1 MPPGVPAPTDGAL
14 TVPAHSD
21 GKPREPPPAP
31 ILALDGDQLLA
42 GLRGAATALASHEAL
57 INEFNVF
64 PVPDGDTGSNM
75 RLTFASALADAEQAA
90 APKRASSIMD
100 AAAHGALI
108 GARGNSGVILSQV
121 IRGLAHGVDGRA
133 TVDAGTLGNA
143 FGQAT
148 RVAYAAVINPIEG
161 TILTVVRSSAAGVAA
176 AARTS
181 RDIRVVLAAG
191 ARAAYDAV
199 DATIDQ
205 LPILHDAGVVDAG
218 GFGFAVLLAG
228 LCAAVTGIAV
238 VPGPVLDALTRTER
252 QQIATGPNGIQMEAA
267 RGAAAMPA
275 REESWGFCTEFIIE
289 QPRIATAAL
298 QSLLASEGDS
308 LLVAGDEVRMRVH
321 IHTDAPDEV
330 IAMASRYGRVE
341 RIKVEDMS
349 AQHDDVLARGVG
361 ASARESARR
370 AAAVVPVAAGHGFVS
385 ILRSLGADP
394 IVDGGQTMNPST
406 HELLSAVVAARAETV
421 ILLPNHGNIIL
432 AAERVH
438 ELAEEID
445 VRVVPT
451 RNLPQGISALLSW
464 DPGVDIDDCVG
475 RMCAA
480 AERTRALEITR
491 AVRDARVGARDIR
504 GGDVLAILDGEIAGH
519 GAREDALIIQ
529 LLGGLAVLPEF
540 VTIYHGAGIDPADAA
555 YLLSSLESAHPTI
568 GFELHDGGQDHY
580 TYVLGLE

>member
-1 MPPGVPAPTDGAL
+1 
-14 TVPAHSD
+14 
-21 GKPREPPPAP
+21 
-31 ILALDGDQLLA
+31 
-42 GLRGAATALASHEAL
+42 
-57 INEFNVF
+57 
-64 PVPDGDTGSNM
+64 
-75 RLTFASALADAEQAA
+75 
-90 APKRASSIMD
+90 MD
-100 AAAHGALI
+100 AAAHGALM

-133 TVDAGTLGNA
+133 TVDAGTLGDA
-143 FGQAT
+143 FAQAT

-161 TILTVVRSSAAGVAA
+161 TILTVVRSAAAGVAA
-176 AARTS
+176 AAS
-181 RDIRVVLAAG
+181 SSGDIRVVLAAG
-191 ARAAYDAV
+191 AQAAYDAV
-199 DATIDQ
+199 DGTIDQ
-205 LPILHDAGVVDAG
+205 LPMLRDAGVVDAG

-238 VPGPVLDALTRTER
+238 EPGPVLAALTRTDR
-252 QQIATGPNGIQMEAA
+252 QQIATGPNGIQVEAA
-267 RGAAAMPA
+267 RGTAAMPD

-289 QPRIATAAL
+289 EPRIATAAL

-349 AQHDDVLARGVG
+349 AQHDDVLARGGG
-361 ASARESARR
+361 ASSPGSARR

-385 ILRSLGADP
+385 ILRSLGADQ

-406 HELLSAVVAARAETV
+406 HDLLSAVVAARAETV
-421 ILLPNHGNIIL
+421 ILLPNNGNIIL
-432 AAERVH
+432 AAEQVH
-438 ELAEEID
+438 ELAEGVD

-464 DPGVDIDDCVG
+464 DPGVGIDDCVD
-475 RMCAA
+475 RMRAA
-480 AERTRALEITR
+480 AARTRALEITR

-519 GAREDALIIQ
+519 GAREDTLIIQ
-529 LLGGLAVLPEF
+529 MLGGLAVLPEF

-568 GFELHDGGQDHY
+568 GFELHEGGQDHY